1 MAETLD
7 IKIISFPLQDTA
19 NGWQGDDVTGHVFR
33 APTDALG
40 GGLTIVGIDVVTATA
55 TGAGTSWAVQVEN
68 WGTAGTAIKASGGTI
83 AAAIGGTVDP
93 FAANTPKTGT
103 ISNAFL
109 DAGEWVVLRKSET
122 NSSDPVRGVVHF
134 HVLQGK

>member
-1 MAETLD
+1 MADILD

-40 GGLTIVGIDVVTATA
+40 GGLTIVGIDVVNGAAT
-55 TGAGTSWAVQVEN
+55 TAGTSWAIQVEN
-68 WGTAGTAIKASGGTI
+68 WGTAGTEIKSTGGTI
-83 AAAIGGTVDP
+83 AAAIGGTADP
-93 FAANTPKTGT
+93 FAADTPKAGT

-109 DAGEWVVLRKSET
+109 DAGEWVVLRKTED
-122 NSSDPVRGVVHF
+122 NSSDPVRGVVQF